1 VVWCGAVWCCGHW
14 RCFGVQWPLV
24 CVDGCIMWR
33 AAAGDGVGGQGG
45 GGGGSSGAKK
55 PQQSPIGGRLGK
67 VLQQRKRGSKDR
79 FGGMSVE
86 GRGIQL

>member
-1 VVWCGAVWCCGHW
+1 MDFVINPGS
-14 RCFGVQWPLV
+14 RMDPLE
-24 CVDGCIMWR
+24 
-33 AAAGDGVGGQGG
+33 ASLGG
-45 GGGGSSGAKK
+45 GGGGGQGAGGGGGSAAKK